1 MQWPRGKSSPSQQR
15 QVVIAAFDSSTRR
28 PLLRVHRRRALA
40 GSCRMFS
47 TFLQVSR
54 RFVPSGSGC
63 RSCVPALGPPPQG
76 KFLCALPLFLF
87 CRAPPRRA
95 APHCCA
101 HVQLVV
107 RDAWHAHP
115 SESGCYRSVV
125 PSVQFVCSSSTRL
138 CVWRSVHCT
147 GSLSWACMLSP
158 SSVSVSVAE
167 SAHCALR
174 PVVCLLTFLSLLHR
188 TPAVILR
195 KCRRQR
201 GTGST
206 SVRSP

>member
-1 MQWPRGKSSPSQQR
+1 M
-15 QVVIAAFDSSTRR
+15 R
-28 PLLRVHRRRALA
+28 P
-40 GSCRMFS
+40 C
-47 TFLQVSR
+47 
-54 RFVPSGSGC
+54 P
-63 RSCVPALGPPPQG
+63 GPPSAREVPLRPS
-76 KFLCALPLFLF
+76 FVSLLPGP
-87 CRAPPRRA
+87 AAPRRA

-174 PVVCLLTFLSLLHR
+174 PVVCSLTFLSLLHR

-195 KCRRQR
+195 KCRRQHVASAR
-201 GTGST
+201 GGTGAGHWQHVRPCGPHSDPALDSAT
-206 SVRSP
+206 GFWVLFRKPVSRVSVLYRPA